1 MKQITTTAMLRMRV
15 TIFFYSQPHACKL
28 NHYTAEESRLNSST
42 KGQVRNLLIGTQPN
56 SVQGFTLSFCEIN
69 HKENPFFVCRGG
81 SHQRTTQQLEKVQ

>member
-15 TIFFYSQPHACKL
+15 AICFDSKPHTGELYHHA
-28 NHYTAEESRLNSST
+28 T
-42 KGQVRNLLIGTQPN
+42 KTWLHSLAKVPVGDLLIGTQPN

-81 SHQRTTQQLEKVQ
+81 SHQRTTPQLEKVQ